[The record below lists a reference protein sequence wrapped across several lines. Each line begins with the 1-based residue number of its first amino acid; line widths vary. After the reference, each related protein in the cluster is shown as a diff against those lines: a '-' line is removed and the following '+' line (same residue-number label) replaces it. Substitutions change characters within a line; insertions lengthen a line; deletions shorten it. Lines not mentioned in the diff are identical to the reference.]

1 MHNEVTGTLV
11 EERSNTWANASAT
24 RCFWFTFTYLP
35 PAMLAGRKV
44 AVHVS

>member
-1 MHNEVTGTLV
+1 MHNEVTATSV
-11 EERSNTWANASAT
+11 EERSNALAT
-24 RCFWFTFTYLP
+24 TSFWFTFTYLP